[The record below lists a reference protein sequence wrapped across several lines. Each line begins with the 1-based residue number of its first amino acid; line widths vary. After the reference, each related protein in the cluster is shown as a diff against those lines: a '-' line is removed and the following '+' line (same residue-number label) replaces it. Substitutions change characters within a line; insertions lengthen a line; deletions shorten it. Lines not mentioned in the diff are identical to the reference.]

1 MLARAALLLSLN
13 TAAGSEESQP
23 GLLPVLDGLAVVMGA
38 GARFPRA
45 EFTRLVRGLTALDP
59 ALYHS
64 QEAGWRGVV
73 QYHRAGG
80 GPGDPWGGTPSQF
93 QERNL
98 TLLPLHSGPP
108 LVVFEPCN
116 FASNLAYY
124 ELSTAVASYRA
135 WRLPRSTVRALGQSA
150 AALALGS
157 AFWHGSHTRLGS
169 RADTEL
175 IGVMAF
181 ILHQASVAHLPPSPV
196 LTDLSPRSR
205 PHTGLEVAQLLTDL
219 YRTQPPTAWLATLS
233 SLGLPSYQA
242 TFSALITS
250 LLTILVP
257 PQLGRPHNQPASPNE
272 EDFLDPDLK

>member
-1 MLARAALLLSLN
+1 MTATSKCSSALSCEEHFSPSR
-13 TAAGSEESQP
+13 SEEW
-23 GLLPVLDGLAVVMGA
+23 
-38 GARFPRA
+38 RPR
-45 EFTRLVRGLTALDP
+45 
-59 ALYHS
+59 
-64 QEAGWRGVV
+64 WRGI
-73 QYHRAGG
+73 

-98 TLLPLHSGPP
+98 TLLPLHPGPP

-196 LTDLSPRSR
+196 LTDLSPRPR
-205 PHTGLEVAQLLTDL
+205 PHTGVEVAQLLTDL
-219 YRTQPPTAWLATLS
+219 YRTQPPSAWLATLS

-250 LLTILVP
+250 LLTILLP
-257 PQLGRPHNQPASPNE
+257 PQLGRPHNRPASPDE
-272 EDFLDPDLK
+272 MDFWTLTLNSFKLVPKRLLWML